1 MKKQNSEPKKTGK
14 FKKFRKIISIIRD
27 KPFDEEDVLIDSGFT
42 QMTPPISK
50 GCDDD
55 EYCFDIAHR
64 FYSGANMSTGRG
76 GTSPMEEESPT
87 PMKDGKIAMRL
98 KANPKDVVGELE
110 RPPKALSLEGLDE
123 KILIVKD
130 KAELVSQWRA
140 KEELEGLLQCLENRK
155 KYHEH
160 SSFFSQFDTT
170 TMESI
175 DKLTSKYD
183 LVINDA
189 DIFIPE
195 FPTEAITIMKEYT
208 KQYKAITDKK
218 PRFKVIGTREDFKD
232 ADGKRDPILLAQSP
246 FGFYLDILGA
256 WDKEMLILSEL

>member
-1 MKKQNSEPKKTGK
+1 MTKKKVTPKKTGK
-14 FKKFRKIISIIRD
+14 FRKIIRILREKS
-27 KPFDEEDVLIDSGFT
+27 FNEEDVLTDSEYGA
-42 QMTPPISK
+42 TPMVMPSK
-50 GCDDD
+50 GGGD

-64 FYSGANMSTGRG
+64 FYSGAGRG
-76 GTSPMEEESPT
+76 MTTVSVGGNVPMHEEVST
-87 PMKDGKIAMRL
+87 PMKDGKVAMRIM
-98 KANPKDVVGELE
+98 ANPKDVVGELE
-110 RPPKALSLEGLDE
+110 RPPKGLSLEGLDE

-130 KAELVSQWRA
+130 KADLVAQWRA

-160 SSFFSQFDTT
+160 SVFFAQFDTT

-175 DKLTSKYD
+175 DKLISKYD
-183 LVINDA
+183 LVLNEA

-195 FPTEAITIMKEYT
+195 FPTEAVAIMKEYN
-208 KQYKAITDKK
+208 KQYKKITDKK
-218 PRFKVIGTREDFKD
+218 ARFKVIGTSEDFKD

-246 FGFYLDILGA
+246 FGFYFDILGA

>member
-1 MKKQNSEPKKTGK
+1 MAKKKTTPKKSE
-14 FKKFRKIISIIRD
+14 KFRKIIRILRG
-27 KPFDEEDVLIDSGFT
+27 KPFDEEDVLTDSEYGAT
-42 QMTPPISK
+42 PMTMSSK
-50 GCDDD
+50 GGGD

-64 FYSGANMSTGRG
+64 FYSGAGRSTVSVGGNMSDD
-76 GTSPMEEESPT
+76 SMEPI
-87 PMKDGKIAMRL
+87 PMKDGKIAMRIA
-98 KANPKDVVGELE
+98 ANPKDVVGELE
-110 RPPKALSLEGLDE
+110 KPPKGLSLEGLDE

-130 KAELVSQWRA
+130 KAELVAQWRA

-155 KYHEH
+155 KYYEH
-160 SSFFSQFDTT
+160 SAFFAQFDTT

-183 LVINDA
+183 LVLNDA

-195 FPTEAITIMKEYT
+195 FPTEAVAIMKEYN
-208 KQYKAITDKK
+208 KQYKKITDKK
-218 PRFKVIGTREDFKD
+218 ARFKVIGTSEDFKD

-246 FGFYLDILGA
+246 FGFYFDILGA